1 MKFNTLKYFFVDA
14 FKSLK
19 RNRTLSIAAMIT
31 VLITFFIFGTFMLI
45 GLNFNKAI
53 EDVASKVE
61 IKVNLNDDIKL
72 IDQRE
77 IQLKLEE
84 QSGVKEVV
92 YESKEEAFLNFKESL
107 KDNPGL
113 LQGFDLQNN
122 PLPSS
127 FIVKLEDPIYA
138 EDIAKVVEGMSGVE
152 DISKQQQDMID
163 TISSFIDGVR
173 IAGVVLFVV
182 FVGVSIFLITN
193 TTKITVYSRRREV
206 GIMKFVG
213 ATDWFIR
220 WPFII
225 EGMIIGFVGSLLA
238 SLLLY
243 FLYKSIFGYIVS
255 TMFLVSLVPPSFV
268 LGVLTWGFLA
278 GGTAIGA
285 LGSIVALRKFLDV

>member
-1 MKFNTLKYFFVDA
+1 MKINTLKYFFVDA

-61 IKVNLNDDIKL
+61 VKVNLDDDIKL

-138 EDIAKVVEGMSGVE
+138 EEIGEVVEGMSGVE

-182 FVGVSIFLITN
+182 FIGVSIFLITN

-225 EGMIIGFVGSLLA
+225 EGMIIGFAGSLLA

-268 LGVLTWGFLA
+268 LSVLTWGFLA

>member
-19 RNRTLSIAAMIT
+19 RNKTLSIAAMIT
-31 VLITFFIFGTFMLI
+31 VLITFFIFGTFILL

-53 EDVASKVE
+53 EDVASKLE
-61 IKVNLNDDIKL
+61 IKVYLDNDIKL

-77 IQLKLEE
+77 IEMKLNELD
-84 QSGVKEVV
+84 GVKEVI
-92 YESKEEAFLNFKESL
+92 YESKEEAFVNLKDML
-107 KDNPGL
+107 KDNQGL
-113 LQGFDLQNN
+113 LEGYDLKDN

-127 FIVKLEDPIYA
+127 FIVKLENP
-138 EDIAKVVEGMSGVE
+138 EDASQITEAVKDMTGVE
-152 DISKQQQDMID
+152 DISNQQDMID
-163 TISSFIDGVR
+163 TISSFVSGVR
-173 IAGVVLFVV
+173 VAGLALFFV
-182 FVGVSIFLITN
+182 FIGVSIFLITN

-206 GIMKFVG
+206 GIMKYVG

-225 EGMIIGFVGSLLA
+225 EGMIIGIVGSLLS

-243 FLYKSIFGYIVS
+243 ALYRWIFGYIVS
-255 TMFLVSLVPPSFV
+255 NMFLVSLVSPSFV
-268 LGVLTWGFLA
+268 LSTLTWIFVL
-278 GGTAIGA
+278 GGTVIGA

>member
-61 IKVNLNDDIKL
+61 IKVNLNEDIKL

-92 YESKEEAFLNFKESL
+92 YESKEEAFLNFKERL

-138 EDIAKVVEGMSGVE
+138 EDIAKAVEGMSGVE
-152 DISKQQQDMID
+152 DISKQQQEMID

-255 TMFLVSLVPPSFV
+255 TMFLVSLVPPSFI
-268 LGVLTWGFLA
+268 LGILTWGFLA
-278 GGTAIGA
+278 GGTIIGA

>member
-1 MKFNTLKYFFVDA
+1 MKFNSIKYFFVDA

-31 VLITFFIFGTFMLI
+31 VLITFFIFGTFILL
-45 GLNFNKAI
+45 GLNFNNVI

-61 IKVNLNDDIKL
+61 IKVYLNDDIKL

-77 IQLKLEE
+77 IELKLNE
-84 QSGVKEVV
+84 QEGVKEVI

-113 LQGFDLQNN
+113 LKGFDLENN

-127 FIVKLEDPIYA
+127 YIVKLDAPEFA
-138 EDIAKVVEGMSGVE
+138 ESIAKSVDGMTGIE
-152 DISKQQQDMID
+152 DISNQQEMID
-163 TISSFIDGVR
+163 TISNFVGGVR
-173 IAGVVLFVV
+173 VAGVALFGV
-182 FVGVSIFLITN
+182 FVAVSIFLITN
-193 TTKITVYSRRREV
+193 TTKITVYSRRKEV

-225 EGMIIGFVGSLLA
+225 EGIIIGTIGSLISSIL
-238 SLLLY
+238 LFLLY
-243 FLYKSIFGYIVS
+243 KWAYGYIVS
-255 TMFLVSLVPPSFV
+255 SMLIVTLVPPVFV
-268 LGVLTWGFLA
+268 LNTLAFFFILGGV
-278 GGTAIGA
+278 IVGA
-285 LGSIVALRKFLDV
+285 LGSIFALRKFLDV